1 MEKTFENPQQIGAQD
16 NKSDKNKA
24 TSAYTQQQ
32 LEANTQ
38 IKGFLAIY
46 LLTAIIGVA
55 YSLFLGLK
63 AYNILGEDLSS
74 NIAIANIFT
83 IFTLCYTGVYTIYAF
98 IRRKANAT
106 FYAKAYAGLMIFAN
120 ILILITSLTK
130 GHLTADCLLY
140 LGGLCLGIIWM
151 GYLFVSTKAKEVVP
165 SACRNAPQVNRAVI
179 IGLFTTSVVLF
190 LLGTPDLVM
199 NFTTK
204 AKQKKEMLS
213 RKLQPNQRTNGVF
226 IFTIPKGFTC
236 ERQQFKEK
244 LPIDPLFEIHNKY
257 VGSAGLT
264 AFYLSDEYTEKV
276 YRSWEKEILKNFDD
290 VSPQLI
296 AEGQENIN
304 GNTCTYRIR
313 KIEKK
318 GETVF
323 WRYCILIDKKKEKAC
338 IISAFDNGV
347 SVGYI
352 TELIKSI
359 KFE

>member
-1 MEKTFENPQQIGAQD
+1 MEKTSENPQQIETQD
-16 NKSDKNKA
+16 NKNDKNKA
-24 TSAYTQQQ
+24 TPAYTQQQ

-46 LLTAIIGVA
+46 LLTAIIGVV

-98 IRRKANAT
+98 IKRKANAV
-106 FYAKAYAGLMIFAN
+106 FYAKTYAGLMLFAN
-120 ILILITSLTK
+120 ILILITSLTE
-130 GHLTADCLLY
+130 GHLTADCLVY
-140 LGGLCLGIIWM
+140 LGGLCLGISWM
-151 GYLFVSTKAKEVVP
+151 GYLFVSTKVKE
-165 SACRNAPQVNRAVI
+165 
-179 IGLFTTSVVLF
+179 
-190 LLGTPDLVM
+190 LVH
-199 NFTTK
+199 
-204 AKQKKEMLS
+204 KQKKEMLS

-236 ERQQFKEK
+236 NRQQPKEK
-244 LPIDPLFEIHNKY
+244 LPIEPLFELHNKY
-257 VGSAGLT
+257 VGGVGLT

-276 YRSWEKEILKNFDD
+276 YWSWEKGILKSFDD

-296 AEGQENIN
+296 AEGEEKIN

-318 GETVF
+318 GETIF
-323 WRYCILIDKKKEKAC
+323 WRYCILIDKKKEKGC

>member
-1 MEKTFENPQQIGAQD
+1 MEKTFENPQQIETQG
-16 NKSDKNKA
+16 NKNDKNKA
-24 TSAYTQQQ
+24 TPAYTQQQ
-32 LEANTQ
+32 SEANTK

-46 LLTAIIGVA
+46 LLTAIIGVV

-98 IRRKANAT
+98 IRRKADAV
-106 FYAKAYAGLMIFAN
+106 FYAKAYAGLMLFAN
-120 ILILITSLTK
+120 ILILITSLTE
-130 GHLTADCLLY
+130 GHLTADCLVY

-151 GYLFVSTKAKEVVP
+151 GYLFVSTKVKE
-165 SACRNAPQVNRAVI
+165 A
-179 IGLFTTSVVLF
+179 
-190 LLGTPDLVM
+190 
-199 NFTTK
+199 
-204 AKQKKEMLS
+204 S

-236 ERQQFKEK
+236 NRQQPKEK
-244 LPIDPLFEIHNKY
+244 LPIDPLFELHNKY
-257 VGSAGLT
+257 VGGASLT

-276 YRSWEKEILKNFDD
+276 YWNWEKGILKSFDD

-296 AEGQENIN
+296 AEGEEKIN

-318 GETVF
+318 GETIF

>member
-1 MEKTFENPQQIGAQD
+1 MEKTSENPQQIETQD
-16 NKSDKNKA
+16 NKNDKNKA
-24 TSAYTQQQ
+24 TPAYTQQQ

-46 LLTAIIGVA
+46 LLTAIIGVV

-63 AYNILGEDLSS
+63 TYNIIGEDLSS

-83 IFTLCYTGVYTIYAF
+83 ILTLCYTGVYTIYAF
-98 IRRKANAT
+98 IKRKANAV
-106 FYAKAYAGLMIFAN
+106 FYAKTYAGLMIFAN
-120 ILILITSLTK
+120 ILILITSLTE

-140 LGGLCLGIIWM
+140 LVGLCLGISWM
-151 GYLFVSTKAKEVVP
+151 GYLFVSTKVKELVH
-165 SACRNAPQVNRAVI
+165 SACRNVPQMNRAVI

-190 LLGTPDLVM
+190 
-199 NFTTK
+199 
-204 AKQKKEMLS
+204 
-213 RKLQPNQRTNGVF
+213 RTNGVF

-236 ERQQFKEK
+236 NRQQPKEK
-244 LPIDPLFEIHNKY
+244 LPIDPLFELHNKY
-257 VGSAGLT
+257 VGGASLT
-264 AFYLSDEYTEKV
+264 AFYLSDEYTEKI
-276 YRSWEKEILKNFDD
+276 YWNWEKGILKSFDN

-296 AEGQENIN
+296 AEGEEKIN

-318 GETVF
+318 GETIF

>member
-1 MEKTFENPQQIGAQD
+1 
-16 NKSDKNKA
+16 
-24 TSAYTQQQ
+24 
-32 LEANTQ
+32 
-38 IKGFLAIY
+38 
-46 LLTAIIGVA
+46 
-55 YSLFLGLK
+55 
-63 AYNILGEDLSS
+63 
-74 NIAIANIFT
+74 
-83 IFTLCYTGVYTIYAF
+83 
-98 IRRKANAT
+98 
-106 FYAKAYAGLMIFAN
+106 
-120 ILILITSLTK
+120 
-130 GHLTADCLLY
+130 
-140 LGGLCLGIIWM
+140 
-151 GYLFVSTKAKEVVP
+151 
-165 SACRNAPQVNRAVI
+165 
-179 IGLFTTSVVLF
+179 
-190 LLGTPDLVM
+190 
-199 NFTTK
+199 
-204 AKQKKEMLS
+204 MLS

-323 WRYCILIDKKKEKAC
+323 WRTVSLLIRKKRRLVSYLPSTWCICRLYHRTYQIYKIRINTFLSKVRGEDSGKVAPTSLLY
-338 IISAFDNGV
+338 IIA
-347 SVGYI
+347 
-352 TELIKSI
+352 
-359 KFE
+359 